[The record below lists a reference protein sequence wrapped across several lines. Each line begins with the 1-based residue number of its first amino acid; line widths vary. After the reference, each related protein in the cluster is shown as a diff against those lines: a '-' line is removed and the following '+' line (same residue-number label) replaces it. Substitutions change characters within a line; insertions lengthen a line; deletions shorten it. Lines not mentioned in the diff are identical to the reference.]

1 MVKRISGNPSKD
13 GKMAHFGL
21 SPFPKHAMDL
31 SQPHPGREL
40 SKSRVLTQR
49 VAGQ

>member
-1 MVKRISGNPSKD
+1 MVKRNSGNPSKD

>member
-1 MVKRISGNPSKD
+1 
-13 GKMAHFGL
+13 
-21 SPFPKHAMDL
+21 MDL

-49 VAGQ
+49 VAGQWVPCAGDAPHRDSLPDERTL